1 MGIEAILA
9 LAGLL
14 IPPVVDFVKK
24 KFLKG
29 QDTPEAT
36 LSTLA
41 TTKPD
46 VMPAYIEAQAKLLLA
61 QKDYFNRDICGIPRQ
76 WIVDLRAAIRPFG
89 VVLSFIILSVSALMI
104 LTNTTITVSPAGEKI
119 IAGVQYSCIIILSSW
134 FGDRLAAGNS

>member
-9 LAGLL
+9 LAGLV
-14 IPPVVDFVKK
+14 IPPTVDFIKK

-46 VMPAYIEAQAKLLLA
+46 VMPAYIDAQSKLLVA
-61 QKDYFNRDICGIPRQ
+61 QKEHFNRDICGIPSQ
-76 WIVDLRAAIRPFG
+76 WIIDLRAAIRPIG
-89 VVLSFIILSVSALMI
+89 VVVSFGILIGLGIAYYGDVEITESARPMVEAVKYSAI
-104 LTNTTITVSPAGEKI
+104 L
-119 IAGVQYSCIIILSSW
+119 ILSSW
-134 FGDRLAAGNS
+134 FGDRLVR